1 LTKEIVVIDA
11 LDAVKKLKNFIFRK
25 SEMRFYADYDLRGI
39 PEAKFSFFF
48 SRLALKTL
56 FFFIFQNI

>member
-39 PEAKFSFFF
+39 PEAKFSFLCVISSFF
-48 SRLALKTL
+48 
-56 FFFIFQNI
+56 